1 MYMYKEDFEN
11 IIQKQRPSPKGFIY
25 FAACNSTS
33 PGPRTTTRNLVTFF
47 KSRSIK
53 KNSKSA
59 ANVLPTAEI
68 GFYENLFCRKARLPV
83 AFYLF
88 TRQVNMTM

>member
-1 MYMYKEDFEN
+1 MYMCKEDFEN
-11 IIQKQRPSPKGFIY
+11 ILRKQRPSPKGFIY
-25 FAACNSTS
+25 FATCNSMS
-33 PGPRTTTRNLVTFF
+33 PGPRTTMRHLVIFF

-59 ANVLPTAEI
+59 ANVLPIEEI
-68 GFYENLFCRKARLPV
+68 GFHENLFCRKARLPV

-88 TRQVNMTM
+88 TRQVNMTI